1 MDGIAALTRREIFKN
16 TFGRGY
22 GEGRR
27 TLVSE
32 NKKDFILYKTTIL
45 LKDAGNDPIRKAEVI
60 REVVESIAKIPDSIK
75 ASVFIKEC
83 SSLMRIEEQVL
94 LSELNKMRLGKAKK
108 DQQQDRNR
116 RPLAPEMPPEA
127 LWDDQAYA
135 EQQQP
140 KQEAYQEK
148 EIVRLLLLY
157 GNRMINWDGI
167 ANTYIGPFMVAE
179 LSDVAFDDE
188 ACKQFVGIYRE
199 ELEKGILPEE
209 SFFIHHADKKLVD
222 LAVDLLSTR
231 YTLSA
236 NWMDMHHIAVPDEQ
250 KNMKA
255 TILGAIFHLKKHKVG
270 QILDNLRKELQ
281 KAETEADQE
290 ILMNQYLHMKKV
302 EKSISDYLGSVIIK

>member
-1 MDGIAALTRREIFKN
+1 
-16 TFGRGY
+16 
-22 GEGRR
+22 
-27 TLVSE
+27 
-32 NKKDFILYKTTIL
+32 
-45 LKDAGNDPIRKAEVI
+45 
-60 REVVESIAKIPDSIK
+60 
-75 ASVFIKEC
+75 
-83 SSLMRIEEQVL
+83 
-94 LSELNKMRLGKAKK
+94 
-108 DQQQDRNR
+108 
-116 RPLAPEMPPEA
+116 
-127 LWDDQAYA
+127 
-135 EQQQP
+135 
-140 KQEAYQEK
+140 
-148 EIVRLLLLY
+148 
-157 GNRMINWDGI
+157 
-167 ANTYIGPFMVAE
+167 MVAE

>member
-1 MDGIAALTRREIFKN
+1 VGSSAFK
-16 TFGRGY
+16 TY
-22 GEGRR
+22 I
-27 TLVSE
+27 SE

-281 KAETEADQE
+281 KAENEADQE